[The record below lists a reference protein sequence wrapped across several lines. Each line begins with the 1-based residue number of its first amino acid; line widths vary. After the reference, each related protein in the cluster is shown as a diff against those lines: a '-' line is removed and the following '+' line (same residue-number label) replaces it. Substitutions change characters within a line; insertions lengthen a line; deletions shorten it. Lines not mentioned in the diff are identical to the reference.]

1 MKFFICYSGF
11 KPCGKVTSAEWLL
24 YLSMIQMKNGITINS
39 NVDKESIS
47 MQKGLSNVFV
57 RRVGT

>member
-1 MKFFICYSGF
+1 MCYSGF

-39 NVDKESIS
+39 NVDTESIS
-47 MQKGLSNVFV
+47 MEKGLSNVFV

>member
-1 MKFFICYSGF
+1 MRKSY
-11 KPCGKVTSAEWLL
+11 KCGMIT
-24 YLSMIQMKNGITINS
+24 LSEYDSNENGITINS
-39 NVDKESIS
+39 NVDTESIS